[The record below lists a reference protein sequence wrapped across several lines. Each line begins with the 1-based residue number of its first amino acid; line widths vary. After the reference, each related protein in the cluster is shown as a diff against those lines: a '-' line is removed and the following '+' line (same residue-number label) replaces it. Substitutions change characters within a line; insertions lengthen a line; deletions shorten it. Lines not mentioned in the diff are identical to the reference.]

1 MPTTAASTQQPTI
14 RLRRSDERG
23 FEDFGWTDNWMTF
36 SFSGY
41 HDPEWMHFGPLRV
54 IIENHIQPHSGFPAH
69 PHRDAEIVTYV
80 SKGVLTHKDSFGY
93 TAGVTAGEMQLI
105 SAGARGMV
113 HSEENIHD
121 EVEHNL
127 QIWLVPER
135 RGTEFAYHQLKFT
148 PAERQGQF
156 RLYVSPDG
164 RDGSMPINTDASIYA
179 GLFAGGDTA
188 DHLLAAGHGAW
199 VQVVHGEVEVAG
211 LTLKEGDGAGIT
223 DVDSLSFRFS
233 TDTEIVL
240 FDVGMEA
247 PLIWV

>member
-1 MPTTAASTQQPTI
+1 MSTPASTQKPTI

-23 FEDFGWTDNWMTF
+23 FEDFGWTDNYMTF

-54 IIENHIQPHSGFPAH
+54 IVENHIQPHSGFPAH
-69 PHRDAEIVTYV
+69 QHRDAEIVTYV
-80 SKGVLTHKDSFGY
+80 SKGVLTHKDSFGH

-127 QIWLVPER
+127 QIWVIPER
-135 RGTEFAYHQLKFT
+135 RGTDFAYHQLKYT
-148 PAERQGQF
+148 PEERQSRF

-179 GLFAGGDTA
+179 GLFAAGDTA
-188 DHLLAAGHGAW
+188 QHPVAAGHGAW
-199 VQVVHGEVEVAG
+199 VQIVHGEVEVAG

-223 DVDSLSFRFS
+223 DVDSLDFRFS

-240 FDVGMEA
+240 FDVGMQA
-247 PLIWV
+247 PLIWQ